1 MNSDDIRIY
10 FRPLPDTVQG
20 VLCGSGPGYII
31 LINAGLSPAGR
42 RGGAIEHELN
52 HIYNNDLY
60 SAETV
65 AEIEQRQHVA
75 DRRADR

>member
-10 FRPLPDTVQG
+10 FRPLPDTVHG

-42 RGGAIEHELN
+42 RGAIEHELD